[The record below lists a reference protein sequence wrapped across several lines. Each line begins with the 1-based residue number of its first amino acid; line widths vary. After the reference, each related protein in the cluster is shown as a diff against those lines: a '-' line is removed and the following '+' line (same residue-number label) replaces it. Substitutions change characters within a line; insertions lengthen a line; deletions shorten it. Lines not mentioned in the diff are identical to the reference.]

1 MMGAVVLPLESIQSF
16 VESHSQWA
24 LLIMFA
30 LLTLESFG
38 LPMPGETALI
48 ACSVL
53 ASQGSLPIA
62 AVVAVGI
69 AAAIIGDNLGY
80 WAARRGGRP
89 LLERHRLTQRYA
101 ARYLP
106 VGERFFAK
114 HGGKAV
120 FIGRFVAVLRVT
132 SAWIAGLSH
141 MHWWRFL
148 AWNAAGGIV
157 WATGVSLVSY
167 FLGDAA
173 ASALSKYG
181 LYAAGGVIV
190 ITGLGFLAVRW
201 IERRVVDENEPET

>member
-1 MMGAVVLPLESIQSF
+1 
-16 VESHSQWA
+16 
-24 LLIMFA
+24 
-30 LLTLESFG
+30 
-38 LPMPGETALI
+38 
-48 ACSVL
+48 
-53 ASQGSLPIA
+53 
-62 AVVAVGI
+62 
-69 AAAIIGDNLGY
+69 
-80 WAARRGGRP
+80 
-89 LLERHRLTQRYA
+89 
-101 ARYLP
+101 
-106 VGERFFAK
+106 AK

-120 FIGRFVAVLRVT
+120 FFGRFVAVLRVT

-190 ITGLGFLAVRW
+190 ITGLGLLAVRG
-201 IERRVVDENEPET
+201 IEGGVVDENESET